1 MKILIDAHKFGEK
14 HEGTSTYLSGIYQSL
29 MLLHPEWEYV
39 FVGRHQKAMQGV
51 FGQGPHV
58 RYRLLKAKNRFWRM
72 MVEMPQILRQENPDY
87 AHFQYITPM
96 GARSPYIVT
105 THDILFEEK
114 RFRHFFPFTY
124 RWLNGFLFRRSAR
137 KAKILCTVSAYS
149 KEKIVQYYG
158 KSPGEIVVTPNAVKS
173 NDPNNEFD
181 QLVMERYGLDRFLLL
196 VSRVEPR
203 KNHLALYRSFVALG
217 LKDKGYKLVLIG
229 KNEWQSQETKDFVA
243 QHQSALVDAMV
254 IIEDIDL
261 AHLEAFYRCAEVFVY
276 PSFAEGFGIPPLEAA
291 IAQTK
296 VVCSS
301 ATAMKDF
308 DFFPYHI
315 DPTDQ
320 DALDTAINEAI
331 HDEDYDLQ
339 GLKNVVRDK
348 YQWTNSAQILAEAM
362 KATPK
367 QQ

>member
-1 MKILIDAHKFGEK
+1 MEK
-14 HEGTSTYLSGIYQSL
+14 QLTKAEEQL
-29 MLLHPEWEYV
+29 MQVLWDL
-39 FVGRHQKAMQGV
+39 
-51 FGQGPHV
+51 
-58 RYRLLKAKNRFWRM
+58 
-72 MVEMPQILRQENPDY
+72 
-87 AHFQYITPM
+87 
-96 GARSPYIVT
+96 
-105 THDILFEEK
+105 EEASVK
-114 RFRHFFPFTY
+114 EIIEQLPKPKPAY
-124 RWLNGFLFRRSAR
+124 N
-137 KAKILCTVSAYS
+137 TVST
-149 KEKIVQYYG
+149 I
-158 KSPGEIVVTPNAVKS
+158 IRI
-173 NDPNNEFD
+173 
-181 QLVMERYGLDRFLLL
+181 L
-196 VSRVEPR
+196 
-203 KNHLALYRSFVALG
+203 
-217 LKDKGYKLVLIG
+217 
-229 KNEWQSQETKDFVA
+229 ETKDFVA

-348 YQWTNSAQILAEAM
+348 YQWTNSAQILAEAI